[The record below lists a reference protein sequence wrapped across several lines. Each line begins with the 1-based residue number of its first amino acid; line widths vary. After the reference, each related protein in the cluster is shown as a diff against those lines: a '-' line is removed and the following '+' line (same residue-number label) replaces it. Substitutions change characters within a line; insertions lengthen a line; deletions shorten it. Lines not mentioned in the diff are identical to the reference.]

1 MVELGEALD
10 TLAKNPSKLSPLAKA
25 NAKFAN
31 VLENNIVKNDLEIF
45 EKLVVLSKLSF
56 DRVMESPEEKKV
68 GERAVEL
75 LGSVGKMIYA
85 ANEPFEDV
93 VRRPNT
99 NNYYN
104 YKNIGKKGLAWLAW
118 GLNQIGKDINA
129 TLIPVDLN
137 RRNVKMVI
145 PTATPFVGEASIRSS
160 AINKSVRMISAHLED
175 QSKKDLSSRQKE
187 ILDAAIANVA
197 RNLEGVE
204 PTRYRAANKV
214 AKWVILGF
222 GVYFV
227 LNPVEMWTG
236 WTLTADSPMINSAV
250 WALLF
255 ASFYRARNVATGSK
269 ALKYYDAIKRLAQE
283 RVGYS
288 CKRDAF

>member
-1 MVELGEALD
+1 MRLLNPIFRVLICFSLVFTTSFVGAKLYAGNTADEKIQELITSTQESIDTAKQGLGASYSERSANEVLVELGEALD

-104 YKNIGKKGLAWLAW
+104 YKNI
-118 GLNQIGKDINA
+118 IN
-129 TLIPVDLN
+129 N
-137 RRNVKMVI
+137 KM
-145 PTATPFVGEASIRSS
+145 
-160 AINKSVRMISAHLED
+160 
-175 QSKKDLSSRQKE
+175 
-187 ILDAAIANVA
+187 IL
-197 RNLEGVE
+197 
-204 PTRYRAANKV
+204 
-214 AKWVILGF
+214 
-222 GVYFV
+222 
-227 LNPVEMWTG
+227 
-236 WTLTADSPMINSAV
+236 
-250 WALLF
+250 
-255 ASFYRARNVATGSK
+255 
-269 ALKYYDAIKRLAQE
+269 
-283 RVGYS
+283 
-288 CKRDAF
+288 